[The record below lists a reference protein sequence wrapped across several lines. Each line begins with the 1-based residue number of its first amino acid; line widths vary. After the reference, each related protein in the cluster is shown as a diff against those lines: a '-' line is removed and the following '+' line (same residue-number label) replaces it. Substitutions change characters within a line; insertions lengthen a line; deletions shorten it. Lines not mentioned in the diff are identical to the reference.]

1 MNDWTLKSLE
11 YNQVKEMVKQYTSS
25 SLGQEKIEQITPSAD
40 FLEVEKRL
48 QATAEGID
56 LLRLKGDISLGG
68 IRDIRSFVNRA
79 QRGGMLYENELLD
92 IASTIRSSRKSKSLC
107 KSISEEEA
115 ALPIV
120 RGLLERLIDLSEI
133 ADRIESCIDE
143 TGVVLDRASVSLA
156 RIRQEMNRVKQAINQ
171 TLQQIIRNTNYQKMM
186 QEQIITKRQDRYV
199 IPIKQE
205 YRGAFRGII
214 HDQSSSGATLFI
226 EPESVVQLNNRLKE
240 LELKEKSEIERILRE
255 LTVAVAE
262 EAEALMINT
271 EVLAELDF
279 IFAKAY
285 FAKAM
290 QAVVPR
296 LSSDR
301 SLKLMQARHPLIPAE
316 QVVPIDIR
324 MGNPY
329 QAIVITGPNTGGKT
343 VSLKT
348 VGLLALMTQTGFPI
362 PAQEDSVIP
371 VFSGVFADIG
381 DEQSIEQNLS
391 TFSSHMTNII
401 TILNQLDEQSLV
413 LFDELGAG
421 TDPTE
426 GAALAIAILEQ
437 ILSLGCSVIATTHYN
452 ELKLFAHSHPLAVN
466 ASMEFDVETLKPT
479 YRLLIGVPGRSN
491 AFAISK
497 RLGLPDS
504 IIQAAKSHLSQDESQ
519 LEEMIKSLT
528 TERKAAEV
536 DRQEAA
542 RLREE
547 AEQYTK
553 ELEKKLKRLE
563 EEKGKI
569 KEKARQEAMGIV
581 RKAEREAEEVLKQLR
596 EWMKQGPQK
605 VKEHQLFEVKKRLEK
620 AMPKTKVLKPV
631 RENSARKQKL
641 KLGDEVY
648 VPQFQQKG
656 TIVEVLGKGEY
667 QVQIGIM
674 KMKLHRNQLEKRESS
689 QKKETQKM
697 VTSLRKQSLDV
708 KPELDLR
715 GKLVEEAIVEIDQ
728 YLDRSLL
735 AGLKRVFLIHGKGT
749 GALRTGV
756 QGFLKTHRHVQSF
769 RLGSHG
775 EGGAGVTVVE
785 LR

>member
-1 MNDWTLKSLE
+1 VNDWTIKPLE
-11 YNQVKEMVKQYTSS
+11 YNQVKEMVKQFASS

-40 FLEVEKRL
+40 RLEVEKRL
-48 QATAEGID
+48 QATSEGID

-68 IRDIRSFVNRA
+68 IRDIRSYVNRA

-92 IASTIRSSRKSKSLC
+92 IASTIRASRKSKSLC
-107 KSISEEEA
+107 KSLSEDEA
-115 ALPIV
+115 PMPIV
-120 RGLLERLIDLSEI
+120 RGLLDQLIDLSEV
-133 ADRIESCIDE
+133 ADRIESCIDD
-143 TGVVLDRASVSLA
+143 TGVVVDRASATLA
-156 RIRQEMNRVKQAINQ
+156 KIRQEMNRVKQQITH

-186 QEQIITKRQDRYV
+186 QEQIITKRHDRYV
-199 IPIKQE
+199 VPIKQE

-226 EPESVVQLNNRLKE
+226 EPESVVQINNRLKE
-240 LELKEKSEIERILRE
+240 LELKEKNEVERILKE

-262 EAEALMINT
+262 ESEALMINI

-285 FAKAM
+285 FAKETHSI
-290 QAVVPR
+290 VPR
-296 LSSDR
+296 LSADR
-301 SLKLMQARHPLIPAE
+301 TLRLIQARHPLIPPE
-316 QVVPIDIR
+316 QVVPIDVR
-324 MGNPY
+324 MGDPY
-329 QAIVITGPNTGGKT
+329 RAIVITGPNTGGKT

-348 VGLLALMTQTGFPI
+348 VGLLALMTQTGLPI

-371 VFSGVFADIG
+371 VYSGVYADIG

-391 TFSSHMTNII
+391 TFSSHMTHII
-401 TILNQLDEQSLV
+401 AILKQLDDRSLV

-437 ILSLGCSVIATTHYN
+437 ILSLGCCVIATTHYN
-452 ELKLFAHSHPLAVN
+452 ELKLFAHSHPLAIN

-504 IIQAAKSHLSQDESQ
+504 IIQVAKSHLSQDESQ
-519 LEEMIKSLT
+519 LEEMITSLT
-528 TERKAAEV
+528 AERKAAEV
-536 DRQEAA
+536 DHQEAA
-542 RLREE
+542 RLRAE
-547 AEQYTK
+547 AEQRLK
-553 ELEKKLKRLE
+553 ELEEKLKRLE
-563 EEKGKI
+563 EEKGMI
-569 KEKARQEAMGIV
+569 KEKARQEASRIV
-581 RKAEREAEEVLKQLR
+581 RNAEREAEAMIKQLR
-596 EWMKQGPQK
+596 EWVKQGPQK
-605 VKEHQLFEVKKRLEK
+605 VKEHQLFEVKKRLQE
-620 AMPKTKVLKPV
+620 AVPGTEILKPV
-631 RENSARKQKL
+631 KEKPIRKQKL

-656 TIVEVLGKGEY
+656 TIVETVGKDEF

-674 KMKLHRNQLEKRESS
+674 KMKLHRNQLEKREST
-689 QKKETQKM
+689 QKKETKRL
-697 VTSLRKQSLDV
+697 VSSLKKQTLDV

-728 YLDRSLL
+728 YLDRSLM
-735 AGLKRVFLIHGKGT
+735 AGLKQVFLIHGKGT
-749 GALRTGV
+749 GALRAGV
-756 QGFLKTHRHVQSF
+756 QGFLKNHRHVQSF
-769 RLGSHG
+769 RLGNHG